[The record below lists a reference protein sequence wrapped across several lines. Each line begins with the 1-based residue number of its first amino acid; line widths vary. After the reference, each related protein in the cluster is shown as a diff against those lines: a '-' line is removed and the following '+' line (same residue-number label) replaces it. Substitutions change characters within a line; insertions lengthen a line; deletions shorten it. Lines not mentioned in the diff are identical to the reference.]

1 MAKQIIDVMVTG
13 GAASGGPPIG
23 PALGPLGV
31 NVLAVV
37 NRINEITKDFAGMK
51 VPVKIIVDTDT
62 KSFEVEVGIPTTS
75 ALIAK
80 EAKLEK
86 GASQT
91 GREYVG
97 DITFD
102 QVMNIAKVLNQKLGL
117 KRMKS
122 VVLQVVGTCKS
133 MGVKVDGKLPEEVVK
148 LIREGF
154 YDGKIEDSQGG

>member
-1 MAKQIIDVMVTG
+1 MAKQVIEVMVTG
-13 GAASGGPPIG
+13 GSASGGPPIG

-37 NRINEITKDFAGMK
+37 NKINELTKDFAGMK
-51 VPVKIIVDTDT
+51 VPVKIVVDTDT
-62 KSFEVEVGIPTTS
+62 KEFEIEVGIPTTS

-86 GASQT
+86 GASQP

-97 DITFD
+97 NITFD
-102 QVMNIAKVLNQKLGL
+102 QLMNVARVVNQKLRL
-117 KRMKS
+117 RKMKS

-148 LIREGF
+148 LIKEGY
-154 YDGKIEDSQGG
+154 YDDKIGEA

>member
-1 MAKQIIDVMVTG
+1 
-13 GAASGGPPIG
+13 
-23 PALGPLGV
+23 
-31 NVLAVV
+31 
-37 NRINEITKDFAGMK
+37 MK

-62 KSFEVEVGIPTTS
+62 KEFEIEVGIPTTS

-86 GASQT
+86 GASQP

-97 DITFD
+97 NITFD
-102 QVMNIAKVLNQKLGL
+102 QLMNVARVVNQKLRL
-117 KRMKS
+117 RRMKS

-148 LIREGF
+148 LIKEGY
-154 YDGKIEDSQGG
+154 YDDKIGEA

>member
-1 MAKQIIDVMVTG
+1 MAKQTIDVMVTG

-37 NRINEITKDFAGMK
+37 NRINELTKDFAGMK
-51 VPVKIIVDTDT
+51 VPVKVIVDTDT
-62 KSFEVEVGIPTTS
+62 KTFEVEVGIPTTA

-86 GASQT
+86 GSSQP

-97 DITFD
+97 DLTFN
-102 QVMNIAKVLNQKLGL
+102 QVVTIARILNQKLGL
-117 KRMKS
+117 KNMRS
-122 VVLQVVGTCKS
+122 LFLQIVGTCKS
-133 MGVKVDGKLPEEVVK
+133 MGVKVDGKLPEEVIK

-154 YDGKIEDSQGG
+154 YEGKMEGK